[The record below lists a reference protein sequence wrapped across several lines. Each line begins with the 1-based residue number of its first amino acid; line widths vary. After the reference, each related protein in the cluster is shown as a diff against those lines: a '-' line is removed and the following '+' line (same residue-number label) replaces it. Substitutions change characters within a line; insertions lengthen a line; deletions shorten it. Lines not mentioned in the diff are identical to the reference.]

1 VSGRVSPTVHPP
13 SPSARRQPLLHDYPL
28 AADRRENDHALAELL
43 APQGEQGYGGDWP
56 ERRNAVLD
64 RGYAKD
70 DRTAS
75 RDDRLALTGD
85 DAEDETVET

>member
-1 VSGRVSPTVHPP
+1 
-13 SPSARRQPLLHDYPL
+13 
-28 AADRRENDHALAELL
+28 LL